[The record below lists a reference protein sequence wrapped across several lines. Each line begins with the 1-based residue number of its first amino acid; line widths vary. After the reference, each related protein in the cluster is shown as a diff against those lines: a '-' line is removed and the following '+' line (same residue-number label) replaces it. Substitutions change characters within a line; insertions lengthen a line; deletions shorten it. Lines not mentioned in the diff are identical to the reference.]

1 MILTALSVT
10 LWFFYFC
17 VTWQI
22 NLCWRSPLIEPTAE
36 NSLLDFAGSAV
47 SWFTLGHVWSERV
60 NEFGQMKSIITMLTY
75 CVISVYTPITYCNH
89 YGHFSPWLSG
99 KGRSFSTKCKVW
111 SCQYCFACVEI
122 LLWVIGLF
130 MSAWSCQSFTSI
142 RNPSLEAVPFWE
154 GFRWI
159 FLYATADGL
168 ISTKPEMEQRVK
180 LHKSGQDILSQ
191 LKCCTT

>member
-36 NSLLDFAGSAV
+36 NSLLNFAGSAV
-47 SWFTLGHVWSERV
+47 SRFTLGHVWSERV
-60 NEFGQMKSIITMLTY
+60 NEFGQMKSIIIMLTY
-75 CVISVYTPITYCNH
+75 CVISVYTPITYFNH

-111 SCQYCFACVEI
+111 SCQYSFACVGI
-122 LLWVIGLF
+122 LLWVTGLF
-130 MSAWSCQSFTSI
+130 MSAWSCQIFYFYKKSFTWGSPLL
-142 RNPSLEAVPFWE
+142 RRVWVN
-154 GFRWI
+154 I
-159 FLYATADGL
+159 FICHSWWFDLTETWNGA
-168 ISTKPEMEQRVK
+168 
-180 LHKSGQDILSQ
+180 KS
-191 LKCCTT
+191 KAA